1 MRTIFLVLLILELI
15 LSEKTN
21 SDCEK
26 IIKLNSSDSDIIT
39 EINRNFELIKLDK
52 MYLIWILFRCIEL
65 LLRQGFHSALEYFL
79 SLLLKNKINYKDNL
93 NSAISKISYELD
105 EIQHKF
111 RFVGGDVIK

>member
-52 MYLIWILFRCIEL
+52 MYLI
-65 LLRQGFHSALEYFL
+65 
-79 SLLLKNKINYKDNL
+79 
-93 NSAISKISYELD
+93 
-105 EIQHKF
+105 
-111 RFVGGDVIK
+111 